1 MYRTITRSSGQP
13 HLTLRELL
21 GLTRAAPQQAWLA
34 VRGDPQVRGSR
45 IGLTSVRQFMPKLAV
60 ATWLGQTP
68 LPRRAVIVNLYN
80 HTPTPIDAGW
90 SVEVTQVRDFRGR
103 GLTYDSHNGT
113 DFVVPPGTAVVA
125 AAAGVV
131 VALRSEYNRGGLK
144 LCIDH
149 GGGLLTSSNH
159 LARALVQVGDFV
171 QRGQIVALSGYSG
184 LDALVS
190 FPWVAPHVHYN
201 VSSGGVLVDPFAA
214 LPHESGAASLWRA
227 PMPTPGHPEAPAA
240 DDAAFTPTVFDP
252 DRVAALLADLKHP
265 ERRAHIAAIADPY
278 RRAWE
283 LVIETFTYPAR
294 FSSPAAGTALF
305 VCVTR
310 RSALDLP
317 FSAEHFDDAVFAD
330 DVALRHAPPR
340 TR

>member
-1 MYRTITRSSGQP
+1 M
-13 HLTLRELL
+13 
-21 GLTRAAPQQAWLA
+21 
-34 VRGDPQVRGSR
+34 
-45 IGLTSVRQFMPKLAV
+45 
-60 ATWLGQTP
+60 
-68 LPRRAVIVNLYN
+68 
-80 HTPTPIDAGW
+80 
-90 SVEVTQVRDFRGR
+90 
-103 GLTYDSHNGT
+103 
-113 DFVVPPGTAVVA
+113 
-125 AAAGVV
+125 
-131 VALRSEYNRGGLK
+131 
-144 LCIDH
+144 
-149 GGGLLTSSNH
+149 
-159 LARALVQVGDFV
+159 
-171 QRGQIVALSGYSG
+171 
-184 LDALVS
+184 
-190 FPWVAPHVHYN
+190 HYN